1 MAKINYFQDMEQ
13 RYQSNGNESWLNLI
27 KPADIQKSA
36 VKRIFRENQKAQRGN
51 EFKRRR
57 KKERKGTSEEPKKKS
72 KFKYFDN

>member
-36 VKRIFRENQKAQRGN
+36 VKSVLPNIDLLKSLGWTPVVSVEDG
-51 EFKRRR
+51 FKRVIEY
-57 KKERKGTSEEPKKKS
+57 KT
-72 KFKYFDN
+72 